1 MTKLTAYEKELKK
14 IKKERAKIIEL
25 TREYDFREKARE
37 RLQATKT
44 DDERRAVL
52 DDLRKQE
59 NDRET
64 IKQANEK
71 QLVKIKCLEHNAEI
85 TFISEIIPI
94 LTEVLTPY
102 FGKSYGE
109 KTREKTRNELK
120 ARCNVS
126 FYFYDAREIHFV
138 ILNDAG
144 YSEKTIKV
152 FASYNTPFLT
162 DNKLN
167 DLSTVNIHTYKRPYI
182 ENVDK
187 HVKALYKAYDDAKKA
202 YDDFKTKSSI
212 YAALTVDG
220 LNEINAPIV
229 SFYSITK

>member
-14 IKKERAKIIEL
+14 IKKERAKIIDL
-25 TREYDFREKARE
+25 TREYDFRENARE
-37 RLQATKT
+37 RLQAAKT

-71 QLVKIKCLEHNAEI
+71 QLIKIKCLEHNAEI

-138 ILNDAG
+138 ILNNAG

-167 DLSTVNIHTYKRPYI
+167 DLSAVNIHTYKRPYI

-187 HVKALYKAYDDAKKA
+187 HVKALYKAYDAAKTA
-202 YDDFKTKSSI
+202 YDDFCIKAGI
-212 YAALTVDG
+212 YTALTVDG
-220 LNEINAPIV
+220 LKDIDKYNPK
-229 SFYSITK
+229 FYGMI

>member
-14 IKKERAKIIEL
+14 IKKERAKIIDL
-25 TREYDFREKARE
+25 AREYVFRENARE
-37 RLQATKT
+37 RLQAAKT

-94 LTEVLTPY
+94 LTEVLKPY

-120 ARCNVS
+120 SRCNVS
-126 FYFYDAREIHFV
+126 FYFYDTREIHFV

-167 DLSTVNIHTYKRPYI
+167 NLSTVNIHTYKRPYI

-202 YDDFKTKSSI
+202 YDDFYTKANI
-212 YAALTVDG
+212 FTALTVDG
-220 LNEINAPIV
+220 LKDIDKYNPK
-229 SFYSITK
+229 FYGII